1 MNRNS
6 SLLTAVLLVVGLV
19 VGFFGGWNFKDF
31 RAAETTSTATEIS
44 QATEPSSQLL
54 VSVLAKNVA
63 SEVMVGVANP
73 TAHKTMER
81 WLALNS
87 LRNLV
92 IPKARAQGCT
102 AMEEQ
107 VRSDALK
114 KTQLYLLDF
123 LGEDN
128 ICQEWKGNLTVT
140 ARVLKDP
147 QSGSYAVVVTI
158 TGKLTYR
165 YLNARCTVVDV
176 GPQDISSTKVYYY
189 ASNGAYEGPGTSPP
203 DWPSTKCVTS
213 DRWEISIG
221 SVDPKKCPQCLKA
234 TPAVT
239 PNT

>member
-1 MNRNS
+1 
-6 SLLTAVLLVVGLV
+6 
-19 VGFFGGWNFKDF
+19 
-31 RAAETTSTATEIS
+31 
-44 QATEPSSQLL
+44 
-54 VSVLAKNVA
+54 
-63 SEVMVGVANP
+63 
-73 TAHKTMER
+73 
-81 WLALNS
+81 
-87 LRNLV
+87 
-92 IPKARAQGCT
+92 
-102 AMEEQ
+102 MEEQ

-114 KTQLYLLDF
+114 KTSLYLLDL

-128 ICQEWKGNLTVT
+128 ICQEWKGNIAVT

-158 TGKLTYR
+158 TGKLTYK
-165 YLNARCTVVDV
+165 YLNARCTVVDI

-234 TPAVT
+234 TPATT